1 MKEKISELENEIKS
15 LTIRLE
21 EKSKAG
27 KDEEERLLLI
37 VSSVV

>member
-15 LTIRLE
+15 LTIHLE

-27 KDEEERLLLI
+27 NEEERVLLI

>member
-1 MKEKISELENEIKS
+1 MKEKTSELENEIKS

-27 KDEEERLLLI
+27 KDEEEGVLLI